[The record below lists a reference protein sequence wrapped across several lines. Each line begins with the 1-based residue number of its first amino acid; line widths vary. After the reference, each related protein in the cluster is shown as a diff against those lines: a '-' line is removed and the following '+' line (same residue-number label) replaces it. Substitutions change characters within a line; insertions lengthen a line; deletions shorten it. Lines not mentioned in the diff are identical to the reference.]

1 MAIER
6 AIFEPDEIAVQL
18 GRSVSAGLRVIAD
31 AIDAGQMDARVLQC
45 AANGLS
51 ADWRDTRAHV
61 LVKLD
66 LASEIRKPINMLERL
81 GTDGNKELP

>member
-1 MAIER
+1 
-6 AIFEPDEIAVQL
+6 
-18 GRSVSAGLRVIAD
+18 
-31 AIDAGQMDARVLQC
+31 
-45 AANGLS
+45 
-51 ADWRDTRAHV
+51 V